1 MIVISKKKALV
12 FLITF
17 IFFAGNNIGGLAGI
31 NSIIKL
37 LNNILALYMFSDICF
52 PLIKDKKIEKPT
64 LITTLFLLYL
74 TTYIT
79 ITLITG
85 GEFVFNNVTSMLKS
99 AVLLVWMDRHI
110 KEDIDL
116 LEGPILVAF
125 YTWCIFDTIVTVL
138 YPAGAPFLMN
148 GYVLGWK
155 NNKIMYFVITNLL
168 SAYHY
173 VKLEGTRERINFAIV
188 WGILAIGCIVN
199 SILIESSTT
208 LMVVILIVLFVPL
221 RKVLSI
227 TPLVNEKFVMGF
239 HALCF
244 FLIIFVREL
253 FQEPLDK
260 LMNVLFGKDAT
271 FTGRIYIWRV
281 ALAQIIKSPIWGYGK
296 YGTQYTILPS
306 EYEYEY
312 AWTMAHNQILD
323 LMLRG
328 GIIILSLWLCVLI
341 VIMQTNRKTKTIYS
355 KMSTYTMFC
364 LLFFFHTEASTDVIT
379 YFIFLCLYLIGQEHT
394 RSILKR
400 EDYEI
405 TKE

>member
-1 MIVISKKKALV
+1 MIVISKKKVVV

-31 NSIIKL
+31 NRLINL
-37 LNNILALYMFSDICF
+37 LNNILALYMLSDICF
-52 PLIKDKKIEKPT
+52 LLIKTKKTEKPT
-64 LITTLFLLYL
+64 PITTLFLLYL
-74 TTYIT
+74 IAYIT

-85 GEFVFNNVTSMLKS
+85 GELVFNNITSMIKS
-99 AVLLVWMDRHI
+99 AILLVWLDRHI
-110 KEDIDL
+110 KEETDL
-116 LEGPILVAF
+116 LEGPILAAF
-125 YTWCIFDTIVTVL
+125 YIWCIFDTIVTVL

-173 VKLEGTRERINFAIV
+173 VKLEGTRKRINFAIF

-208 LMVVILIVLFVPL
+208 AMVVILIVLFVPL
-221 RKVLSI
+221 RKI
-227 TPLVNEKFVMGF
+227 ITHTPLVNEKFVMAF
-239 HALCF
+239 HAICF

-253 FQEPLDK
+253 FQEPLNQ

-281 ALAQIIKSPIWGYGK
+281 ALAQIIRSPIWGYGK
-296 YGTQYTILPS
+296 YGTQYAILPS
-306 EYEYEY
+306 EYEY

-328 GIIILSLWLCVLI
+328 GIIVLSLWLCVLF
-341 VIMQTNRKTKTIYS
+341 VIMRTNRQTKTIYS

-379 YFIFLCLYLIGQEHT
+379 YFIFLCLYLIGQKHT
-394 RSILKR
+394 PSILKR